1 MKIIISILGQSIINL
16 IMMMPVEIV
25 IMQHRYADVPDSG
38 LIVWNSDGKY
48 YTERIGIIYSIY
60 S

>member
-1 MKIIISILGQSIINL
+1 
-16 IMMMPVEIV
+16 MMMPVELV

-38 LIVWNSDGKY
+38 LIVWNSDGKS